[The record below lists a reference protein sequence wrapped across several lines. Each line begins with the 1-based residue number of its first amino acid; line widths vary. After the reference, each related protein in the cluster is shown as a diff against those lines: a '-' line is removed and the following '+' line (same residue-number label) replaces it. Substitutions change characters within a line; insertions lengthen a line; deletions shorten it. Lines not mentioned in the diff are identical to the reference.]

1 MAQTNKLNDLQLRRF
16 ISAGQ
21 PVAISDGGGLT
32 FTLSKSGTA
41 SWVLRYRHGGKRKE
55 FTIGNYPDTPLSAAR
70 LEARSLRARI
80 DTGADPAADKRETK
94 TRSMAAWTIEQLV
107 EDFRAK
113 MLTPEFLSKGAIYY
127 RTLDIDQV
135 VLPKLG
141 KRKVTDI
148 TSIDVVHTLK
158 QIDRTWLMTKRML
171 TTISKIMDHACGL
184 TIIPAN
190 PCTGIKLT
198 ALMGARPPVKPRT
211 MLTQQELAK
220 LLSSADEVLSR
231 ENALALMVLLA
242 TCVRGGEL
250 AKAKKEHIDL
260 GTGSWWVPDE
270 NVKTRAGF
278 LVPLAPAVVE
288 WMRELIAL
296 SGESIW
302 LLPARR
308 QDRIQKEGDVHVGR
322 TTLWAAINRCFQRN
336 DLDIRRFTPH
346 DTRSTAKGHMR
357 NMGIS
362 REISE
367 IALNHKLKGMEGVY
381 DVREEI
387 PERRHALALWADF
400 LMACAGGT
408 KPPEVHGAKVIQLR
422 RAA

>member
-16 ISAGQ
+16 VSAGQ
-21 PVAISDGGGLT
+21 SVAVSDGAGLT
-32 FTLSKSGTA
+32 FTLSRSGTA
-41 SWVLRYRHGGKRKE
+41 SWILRYRHGGKRKE
-55 FTIGNYPDTPLSAAR
+55 FTIGNYPDISLSAAR
-70 LEARSLRARI
+70 LEARALRARI
-80 DTGADPAADKRETK
+80 DAGNDPAAEKRETK
-94 TRSMAAWTIEQLV
+94 TRSMAGWTMEQLV
-107 EDFRAK
+107 EDFSAK
-113 MLTPEFLSKGAIYY
+113 MLTPQLLSKGAIYH
-127 RTLDIDQV
+127 RKLDIEQV

-141 KRKVTDI
+141 KRKVADI

-260 GTGSWWVPDE
+260 DTGSWWVPDE
-270 NVKTRAGF
+270 NVKTRTGF

-308 QDRIQKEGDVHVGR
+308 QDRIQKDGDVHVGR

-367 IALNHKLKGMEGVY
+367 IALNHKLKGMEGIY

-400 LMACAGGT
+400 LMACANGT
-408 KPPEVHGAKVIQLR
+408 KPPENKGAKVIQLR